1 MIVVGVVLLVL
12 ALIAAIGV
20 FAGGTAFF
28 TLAVGSITWAT
39 NSAQV
44 FLTGAAVMLVLLAGG
59 QVAWIGWKR
68 QHRQHK
74 DVRSL
79 RRSAEA
85 AGITVGPASGIAHEP
100 PVEATTAP
108 GTAESDPSRTPATP
122 SPAVPAPAAP
132 SSAGRSST
140 GGSSA
145 DTAGEPDQEP
155 VSRPDPGDEI
165 RTRPL
170 DRGHRGD
177 TER

>member
-28 TLAVGSITWAT
+28 TLAVGSISWAT

-44 FLTGAAVMLVLLAGG
+44 FLTGAAVMVVLLAGA
-59 QVAWIGWKR
+59 QVTWIGWKR

-85 AGITVGPASGIAHEP
+85 AGLST
-100 PVEATTAP
+100 
-108 GTAESDPSRTPATP
+108 TPAAGGRHESAANTAASATGALLPETP
-122 SPAVPAPAAP
+122 SPAVGGAPVEP
-132 SSAGRSST
+132 SHDRD
-140 GGSSA
+140 GGV
-145 DTAGEPDQEP
+145 DQA
-155 VSRPDPGDEI
+155 VDGRPDPGDEI

-170 DRGHRGD
+170 EREHRSD

>member
-12 ALIAAIGV
+12 ALLAAIGV

-28 TLAVGSITWAT
+28 TLVVGSITWAT

-44 FLTGAAVMLVLLAGG
+44 FLTGAAVMLVLLAGA
-59 QVAWIGWKR
+59 QVTLIGWKR

-79 RRSAEA
+79 RRSAEG
-85 AGITVGPASGIAHEP
+85 AGISDAPPHGDGRQQRTAEP
-100 PVEATTAP
+100 ISAAANDAPESVAP
-108 GTAESDPSRTPATP
+108 GPEQSSRPPPEQA
-122 SPAVPAPAAP
+122 
-132 SSAGRSST
+132 R
-140 GGSSA
+140 
-145 DTAGEPDQEP
+145 
-155 VSRPDPGDEI
+155 RPDPGDEI

-170 DRGHRGD
+170 DREHRGD

>member
-28 TLAVGSITWAT
+28 TLAVGSISWAT

-44 FLTGAAVMLVLLAGG
+44 FLTGAAVMLVLLAGA
-59 QVAWIGWKR
+59 QVTWIGWKR

-85 AGITVGPASGIAHEP
+85 AGISTTSTSGSGQGPATDS
-100 PVEATTAP
+100 P
-108 GTAESDPSRTPATP
+108 GSVTGKLLPDTP
-122 SPAVPAPAAP
+122 SPAVGGAPNQPAQDPD
-132 SSAGRSST
+132 GRPGQDP
-140 GGSSA
+140 GGH
-145 DTAGEPDQEP
+145 
-155 VSRPDPGDEI
+155 PDPGDEI

-170 DRGHRGD
+170 EREHRGD

>member
-39 NSAQV
+39 NSAQI
-44 FLTGAAVMLVLLAGG
+44 FLTGAAVMLVLLAGA
-59 QVAWIGWKR
+59 QVTWIGWKR
-68 QHRQHK
+68 QHRQSK

-79 RRSAEA
+79 RRSAQA
-85 AGITVGPASGIAHEP
+85 AGVSA
-100 PVEATTAP
+100 AP
-108 GTAESDPSRTPATP
+108 GPGSPQEQRAVEPAGSAPGDDDTETP
-122 SPAVPAPAAP
+122 SPAAGNPAGASPTGANTAEPSEEPAH
-132 SSAGRSST
+132 R
-140 GGSSA
+140 
-145 DTAGEPDQEP
+145 
-155 VSRPDPGDEI
+155 RDPGDEI

-170 DRGHRGD
+170 DREHRGD

>member
-12 ALIAAIGV
+12 GLIAAIGV
-20 FAGGTAFF
+20 FGGGTAYF

-44 FLTGAAVMLVLLAGG
+44 FLTGAAVMLVMAAGA
-59 QVAWIGWKR
+59 QVTWIGWKR
-68 QHRQHK
+68 QHRQKK

-85 AGITVGPASGIAHEP
+85 AGVGTAPATDTGQDTPAVEAAGSEAGDDATKPADGAPAGASAAEPGHEP
-100 PVEATTAP
+100 A
-108 GTAESDPSRTPATP
+108 
-122 SPAVPAPAAP
+122 
-132 SSAGRSST
+132 
-140 GGSSA
+140 
-145 DTAGEPDQEP
+145 Q
-155 VSRPDPGDEI
+155 RPDPGDEI

-170 DRGHRGD
+170 DREHRGD

>member
-20 FAGGTAFF
+20 FAGGTAVF
-28 TLAVGSITWAT
+28 TLSLGSISWAT

-44 FLTGAAVMLVLLAGG
+44 FLTGAAVMLVLLAGA
-59 QVAWIGWKR
+59 QVTWIGWKR
-68 QHRQHK
+68 QHRQNK

-85 AGITVGPASGIAHEP
+85 AGVSALPASSEAEP
-100 PVEATTAP
+100 A
-108 GTAESDPSRTPATP
+108 SDSSGSAAAKLLPETP
-122 SPAVPAPAAP
+122 SPAV
-132 SSAGRSST
+132 
-140 GGSSA
+140 GGGP
-145 DTAGEPDQEP
+145 GEPSQDTDE
-155 VSRPDPGDEI
+155 RPDPGDEI

-170 DRGHRGD
+170 EHRED

>member
-20 FAGGTAFF
+20 FAGGTAVF
-28 TLAVGSITWAT
+28 TLALGSISWAT

-44 FLTGAAVMLVLLAGG
+44 FLTGAAVMLVLLAGA
-59 QVAWIGWKR
+59 QVTWIGWKR
-68 QHRQHK
+68 QHRQNK

-85 AGITVGPASGIAHEP
+85 AGT
-100 PVEATTAP
+100 TTAP
-108 GTAESDPSRTPATP
+108 VPGSEPEPSSEPTTGSAPAKLLPETP
-122 SPAVPAPAAP
+122 SPAVG
-132 SSAGRSST
+132 GRP
-140 GGSSA
+140 
-145 DTAGEPDQEP
+145 GEPAQQADE
-155 VSRPDPGDEI
+155 RPDPGDEI

-170 DRGHRGD
+170 EREHRGD

>member
-85 AGITVGPASGIAHEP
+85 AGITVGPASGTPHEP
-100 PVEATTAP
+100 PAEATPTAT
-108 GTAESDPSRTPATP
+108 GDPTPAA
-122 SPAVPAPAAP
+122 PASATPAPAGP
-132 SSAGRSST
+132 GLTSSP
-140 GGSSA
+140 A
-145 DTAGEPDQEP
+145 DTDPDEPDQQP
-155 VSRPDPGDEI
+155 ARRRPDPGDEI

-170 DRGHRGD
+170 DPEHRGD

>member
-12 ALIAAIGV
+12 GLIAAIGV
-20 FAGGTAFF
+20 FAGGTAVF

-44 FLTGAAVMLVLLAGG
+44 FLTGAAVMLVLVAGAR
-59 QVAWIGWKR
+59 VTWIGWKR
-68 QHRQHK
+68 LHRQKK

-85 AGITVGPASGIAHEP
+85 AGVTTASGTDGGQEQPALDAAA
-100 PVEATTAP
+100 ATP
-108 GTAESDPSRTPATP
+108 DKDGAETP
-122 SPAVPAPAAP
+122 SPSGDNTAEP
-132 SSAGRSST
+132 S
-140 GGSSA
+140 
-145 DTAGEPDQEP
+145 QES
-155 VSRPDPGDEI
+155 VHRPDPGDEI

-170 DRGHRGD
+170 DREHRGD